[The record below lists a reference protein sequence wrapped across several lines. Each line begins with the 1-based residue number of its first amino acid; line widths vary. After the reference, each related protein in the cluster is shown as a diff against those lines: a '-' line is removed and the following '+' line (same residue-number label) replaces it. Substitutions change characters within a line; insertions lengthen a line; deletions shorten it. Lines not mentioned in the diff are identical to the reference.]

1 MARGTAMGVIKL
13 FWKDKCP
20 RCPQAKEVGSSL
32 QKDGY
37 TVLDYNVETAEGLA
51 EATFYNVQAT
61 PTFILEDPEENAIAD
76 FRGEVPSAQKVKE
89 LLANCQN

>member
-1 MARGTAMGVIKL
+1 MGVIKL

-20 RCPQAKEVGSSL
+20 RCPQAKEVSGLL
-32 QKDGY
+32 QQEGY

-61 PTFILEDPEENAIAD
+61 PTFIIEDQQENTIAD
-76 FRGEVPSAQKVKE
+76 FRGEVPSAQKIKALME
-89 LLANCQN
+89 QCRH

>member
-1 MARGTAMGVIKL
+1 MGVIKL

-20 RCPQAKEVGSSL
+20 RCPQAKEVSGLL
-32 QKDGY
+32 QKEGY

-61 PTFILEDPEENAIAD
+61 PTFIIEDQQENTIAD
-76 FRGEVPSAQKVKE
+76 FRGEVPSAQKIKALME
-89 LLANCQN
+89 QCRN

>member
-1 MARGTAMGVIKL
+1 MARGSAMGVIKL

-32 QKDGY
+32 QNEGY
-37 TVLDYNVETAEGLA
+37 TVIHYNVETAEGLA

-76 FRGEVPSAQKVKE
+76 FRGEVPSLQKVKE
-89 LLANCQN
+89 LMEKSRN